1 MCRPPFAVMGVFD
14 VADRKELV
22 GLTLFLDAR
31 LPCTL
36 YLSGTGQVL
45 GHPMSL
51 GHRTKGTGQVLSLAV
66 RAEKGF

>member
-1 MCRPPFAVMGVFD
+1 VQKAANRAFTEWRLRGMMLLSIFFRQCFGMCRPPFAVMGVFD

-31 LPCTL
+31 F
-36 YLSGTGQVL
+36 
-45 GHPMSL
+45 
-51 GHRTKGTGQVLSLAV
+51 LSLAV

>member
-1 MCRPPFAVMGVFD
+1 MCRPPFAVVGVFD

-31 LPCTL
+31 
-36 YLSGTGQVL
+36 
-45 GHPMSL
+45 
-51 GHRTKGTGQVLSLAV
+51 VLSLAV